1 MLKSA
6 AKKSLSA
13 MLAGTVM
20 LTGYTGLWAGPQTV
34 YAEEQTIDAQAD
46 GINEA
51 RFLQLYDQLKDPANG
66 YFSPEGIPYH
76 SIETLMSEAPDYG
89 HMTTSEAYS
98 YWLWL
103 ETMYGHYT
111 GDWSKLEAA
120 WDSMEKYIIPVNEG
134 DGKEE
139 QPTMSYYNPNS
150 PATYAAE
157 KPYPDQ
163 YPSAI
168 NGQYAA
174 GKDPLDA
181 ELKASYGN
189 NQTYLMHWL
198 LDVDNWYG
206 YGNLLNPNHTAAYVN
221 TFQRGEQESVWE
233 AIPHPSQD
241 NKTFGKTGEGFMS
254 LFTKETQVPA
264 AQWRYTNATD
274 ADARAVQVLYWAKE
288 MGYTNTAYLDKA
300 KKMGDYLRYGMHD
313 KYFQKIGSAKNGTPT
328 AGTGKD
334 SNMYLMAW
342 YTSWGGGLG
351 EGGNWAWRI
360 GASHTHQAYQNPV
373 AAYALSDPAGGLIP
387 KSTTAKADWNASL
400 KRQLEFYT
408 WLQSHEGAI
417 GGGATNSFDGSYN
430 AYPTGTSTFY
440 DMAYQEAPVYRDPD
454 SNTWFGFQAWSLER
468 VAEMYYILAE
478 SGDLSSENFQ
488 MAKKV
493 ITKWIDWSKDYVFV

>member
-1 MLKSA
+1 MGGAGQAHAADSA
-6 AKKSLSA
+6 IEL
-13 MLAGTVM
+13 
-20 LTGYTGLWAGPQTV
+20 Q
-34 YAEEQTIDAQAD
+34 AES
-46 GINEA
+46 INEQ

-76 SIETLMSEAPDYG
+76 SIETLLSEAPDYG

-120 WDSMEKYIIPVNEG
+120 WDNMEKYIIPVNEG

-157 KPYPDQ
+157 KPFPDQ

-206 YGNLLNPNHTAAYVN
+206 YGNLLNPSHTAAYVN

-241 NKTFGKTGEGFMS
+241 NKTFGKANEGFMS
-254 LFTKETQVPA
+254 LFTKENQAPA

-274 ADARAVQVLYWAKE
+274 ADARAVQVLYWPRKWVIPIQSIWIKRRRWE
-288 MGYTNTAYLDKA
+288 TICGMVCMISTSRRSEVRRMGHR
-300 KKMGDYLRYGMHD
+300 LRA
-313 KYFQKIGSAKNGTPT
+313 QVKIPT
-328 AGTGKD
+328 CT
-334 SNMYLMAW
+334 
-342 YTSWGGGLG
+342 
-351 EGGNWAWRI
+351 
-360 GASHTHQAYQNPV
+360 
-373 AAYALSDPAGGLIP
+373 
-387 KSTTAKADWNASL
+387 
-400 KRQLEFYT
+400 
-408 WLQSHEGAI
+408 
-417 GGGATNSFDGSYN
+417 
-430 AYPTGTSTFY
+430 
-440 DMAYQEAPVYRDPD
+440 
-454 SNTWFGFQAWSLER
+454 
-468 VAEMYYILAE
+468 
-478 SGDLSSENFQ
+478 
-488 MAKKV
+488 
-493 ITKWIDWSKDYVFV
+493 